1 MSRPWTGYIAGAAFA
16 LYAAAGAVAY
26 AQPAPSPA
34 VAQDPGRPDH
44 HARTVIL
51 REGDGDDHAMIV
63 RGGRDGEEPMH
74 RTMMHHAMMGHGMMG
89 GGDPAEHLRTMLQLK
104 PSQEPALTA
113 FLVATLPRG
122 DPTRSMEMAEHD
134 GAATTPRRLA
144 ELEKRMAEH
153 TAAMHIR
160 VEATRRF
167 YDQLEP
173 SQKKVFD
180 ALPLPILGPM
190 MGPPMKV
197 RMDMPPMH
205 AMPPMPP
212 KAPPPR
218 S

>member
-16 LYAAAGAVAY
+16 LYAVAGAAAY
-26 AQPAPSPA
+26 AQPAPPPA
-34 VAQDPGRPDH
+34 DAQ
-44 HARTVIL
+44 
-51 REGDGDDHAMIV
+51 
-63 RGGRDGEEPMH
+63 EPMH
-74 RTMMHHAMMGHGMMG
+74 HMMVRHGMMG
-89 GGDPAEHLRTMLQLK
+89 HDMMAHGGDPAEHLRTMLQLK

-113 FLVATLPRG
+113 FLAATLPRG
-122 DPTRSMEMAEHD
+122 DPAHRMEMAEHD
-134 GAATTPRRLA
+134 GAATTPQRLA
-144 ELEKRMAEH
+144 QMEKRMAEH
-153 TAAMHIR
+153 TAALHIR

-180 ALPLPILGPM
+180 ALPMPM

-205 AMPPMPP
+205 AMPPMQP

>member
-1 MSRPWTGYIAGAAFA
+1 MSRPWTGCIAGAAFA
-16 LYAAAGAVAY
+16 LYAAAGAAAY

-34 VAQDPGRPDH
+34 EAQDPGRPGH
-44 HARTVIL
+44 HVRTVIVG
-51 REGDGDDHAMIV
+51 EGEADGHTMVI
-63 RGGRDGEEPMH
+63 RSGHDGEGSRH
-74 RTMMHHAMMGHGMMG
+74 HMMMRHDMMRP

-104 PSQEPALTA
+104 PGQEAALTA
-113 FLVATLPRG
+113 FLAATLPRRDQG
-122 DPTRSMEMAEHD
+122 QRMEMAEHD
-134 GAATTPRRLA
+134 GAATTPQRLA
-144 ELEKRMAEH
+144 EMEKHMAEH

-160 VEATRRF
+160 IEATRRF

-180 ALPLPILGPM
+180 ALPMPMMGPM

-197 RMDMPPMH
+197 RMDMPPVH
-205 AMPPMPP
+205 AMLPMPP